1 MPLYRED
8 VPVLL
13 EAVPESNRC
22 DLRPSCRLPARD
34 VNAEKKQFPKSID
47 LP

>member
-22 DLRPSCRLPARD
+22 DLCPSRRLPARY
-34 VNAEKKQFPKSID
+34 VNVEKK
-47 LP
+47 